1 MSKKLNYRD
10 LEKYEE
16 DNSSFSKIK
25 RKPKIQQK
33 PRKQK
38 QHV

>member
-10 LEKYEE
+10 LERYQE
-16 DNSSFSKIK
+16 DNSSFTKIK
-25 RKPKIQQK
+25 RKPKTQK
-33 PRKQK
+33 SKKQK